1 MDDVVPG
8 TEPESQADDH
18 STDQAQTESAQQP
31 DSGHEESKARHG
43 RRLTIMIVASIIL
56 AILSALI
63 VPPIMY
69 TDADRAEAEK
79 IEIQVFGLEQEMKA
93 VEAKIDALKEALK
106 QQEQQIGDA
115 DRKKM
120 VGVMSRESGLDK
132 DEIEKIFPQL
142 AELKNEIA
150 ELTEDVKKFR
160 DQIAALRKN
169 QPSEESTV
177 ALFEAIGV
185 GGEVFLRALTMMV
198 VPLVIASV
206 MSGILGMGDVRKLGR
221 PGLVAVLYYI
231 STTILAVVVGLV
243 VVNLINPGKSFES
256 DGKKFQ
262 QLDKN
267 SDKHLDLAE
276 FQATVDQFEKT
287 KSKRVFFLRDTD
299 EDGEL
304 SLEEYSGNNVN
315 VEEADRKKVVGVM
328 SRESGLDK
336 NKIEK
341 IFPQLAKEKEGAA
354 EKGPSMGT
362 IFSNLLLMLFT
373 DNLFAAAAETQLLPL
388 IVFSIIFAG
397 MLTTLGSKV
406 DDMTGLIAEVNTALM
421 SFVMLLMNLAPIGI
435 FCLVASRFG
444 EAQAKGEFIQTLSQT
459 GSFVLTV
466 LVGLSIHLFGTLP
479 LLFWIFK
486 RQNPYHFMR
495 NMSRALLTAFSTASS
510 SATLPVTMECATQQ
524 AGVSKRSVD
533 FVLPLGAT
541 INMDGTALYEAAA
554 AIFIAQVF
562 MLTPEGAA
570 FANTY
575 DPVWTQVVIA
585 VTATLAAIGA
595 AGIPEAGLVTMMIVL
610 NAVGLPLEYVSLIIS
625 VDWLLD
631 RFRTAT
637 NTFGDAVGAAI
648 VDETFRD

>member
-1 MDDVVPG
+1 MSDDLTGNEP
-8 TEPESQADDH
+8 ENQPEQPPESQPEE
-18 STDQAQTESAQQP
+18 QPEEQPESHP
-31 DSGHEESKARHG
+31 DSGHGESGSNHG

-56 AILSALI
+56 AIASSLI
-63 VPPIMY
+63 IPPMMF
-69 TDADRAEAEK
+69 TDADRAAAEK
-79 IEIQVFGLEQEMKA
+79 IESEIWDLEQEMVA
-93 VEAKIDALKEALK
+93 VQSKIEDLKGTLK
-106 QQEQQIGDA
+106 NDEQASGDDA
-115 DRKKM
+115 DQVRA
-120 VGVMSRESGLDK
+120 EIDELD
-132 DEIEKIFPQL
+132 
-142 AELKNEIA
+142 A
-150 ELTEDVKKFR
+150 TVKKYQK
-160 DQIAALRKN
+160 QIADLRKD

-177 ALFEAIGV
+177 ALFEAIGI

-198 VPLVIASV
+198 VPLVMASV

-221 PGLVAVLYYI
+221 PGLVAILYYF
-231 STTILAVVVGLV
+231 STTILAVVVGLA
-243 VVNLINPGKSFES
+243 VVNMINPGSGFES
-256 DGKKFQ
+256 DQEKFR
-262 QLDKN
+262 QLDTNK
-267 SDKHLDLAE
+267 DKQLDLAE
-276 FQATVDQFEKT
+276 FQENVDEFEKT
-287 KSKRVFFLRDTD
+287 KSKRAFILRDSD
-299 EDGEL
+299 ENGEL
-304 SLEEYSGNNVN
+304 SLNEFKGNNDD
-315 VEEADRKKVVGVM
+315 VEEVDRKKVVGTL

-341 IFPQLAKEKEGAA
+341 IFPQLAKEKEEEG
-354 EKGPSMGT
+354 EEGPSMGT

-373 DNLFAAAAETQLLPL
+373 DNLFAAAADTQLLPL

-406 DDMTGLIAEVNTALM
+406 DDMTELISEANTALM
-421 SFVMLLMNLAPIGI
+421 SFVMLLMNLAPVGI

-444 EAQAKGEFIQTLSQT
+444 EAQAKGEFIETLSQT

-466 LVGLSIHLFGTLP
+466 LLGLGAHLFGTLP
-479 LLFWIFK
+479 LLYWIFK
-486 RQNPYHFMR
+486 RKNPYHFMK

-554 AIFIAQVF
+554 AIFIAQVY
-562 MLTPEGAA
+562 MLSPEGIEAG
-570 FANTY
+570 FQLKFS
-575 DPVWTQVVIA
+575 TQVIIA

-610 NAVGLPLEYVSLIIS
+610 NAVGLPLEYVSLILS

-648 VDETFRD
+648 VDETFDDS